1 MYTAPDEQYYY
12 PSKVCVKH
20 HVLSN
25 NFSVG
30 SESPALLAAQTA
42 QGFTGG
48 HDRNA
53 FDLSECEHVFLVAG
67 DDQVGLPSDG
77 HSQNRVV
84 LGIGRQVYARR
95 LVKDKGTRAH
105 VLDNGRRFNGVEK
118 ILQTG
123 PGENIGYLGHLRS
136 GRYKLDLAA

>member
-53 FDLSECEHVFLVAG
+53 FDLSECEQGFEPQRSSPWHA
-67 DDQVGLPSDG
+67 DRRESSYSDG
-77 HSQNRVV
+77 
-84 LGIGRQVYARR
+84 RR
-95 LVKDKGTRAH
+95 RR
-105 VLDNGRRFNGVEK
+105 NG
-118 ILQTG
+118 
-123 PGENIGYLGHLRS
+123 LR
-136 GRYKLDLAA
+136 